1 MVIPENETDFSIPR
15 SWQISSIESFKRLSI
30 FFGEDHMGSVVSC
43 PSLATV
49 NVPQISLIAHLEF
62 PHTYIYMY
70 VYTHTRGVYTRGRKL
85 PLAAGNA

>member
-1 MVIPENETDFSIPR
+1 
-15 SWQISSIESFKRLSI
+15 
-30 FFGEDHMGSVVSC
+30 MGSVVSC

-62 PHTYIYMY
+62 PHTCIYMY